1 MTNPSRA
8 SSYSKSDNRAPS
20 RAWNRPPRAVM
31 HRRRNE
37 VVEVAAG
44 RGQRPLRGS
53 LPSVRALYVGR
64 DDRKKTGFWW
74 HAMCDAAKHKNA
86 ARPESAC
93 RGSTVPA
100 HRLVGAAGAVSA
112 VVFGQ
117 AGVAK
122 NTTCGKLALDPPTR
136 HF

>member
-44 RGQRPLRGS
+44 RGQGPSEGHFRPWGALRR
-53 LPSVRALYVGR
+53 PRR
-64 DDRKKTGFWW
+64 PQKDRTLWW
-74 HAMCDAAKHKNA
+74 HALCDELKHKNA
-86 ARPESAC
+86 ARPE
-93 RGSTVPA
+93 RGCGGTIFQRASYLGLLVPF
-100 HRLVGAAGAVSA
+100 AA
-112 VVFGQ
+112 
-117 AGVAK
+117 
-122 NTTCGKLALDPPTR
+122 
-136 HF
+136 

>member
-1 MTNPSRA
+1 M
-8 SSYSKSDNRAPS
+8 
-20 RAWNRPPRAVM
+20 
-31 HRRRNE
+31 
-37 VVEVAAG
+37 
-44 RGQRPLRGS
+44 
-53 LPSVRALYVGR
+53 RALYVGR

-136 HF
+136 LFGNFFVEIREEVPVAVAVRWQRDR